1 MTITFNNNNMSQI
14 FGKVRYPCTCCNEK
28 FTIYDIN
35 ENEVFWIIGSVCQ
48 CGILC
53 GKWGRCYETVF
64 NIIRPENPDEVCGK
78 IVKIAKCS
86 SCITNADT
94 FNVFYPKDA
103 TPQQKMLIIS
113 ATLMMD
119 YQFFENENE

>member
-1 MTITFNNNNMSQI
+1 MSQI
-14 FGKVRYPCTCCNEK
+14 FGEVRYPYTCCNEK

-48 CGILC
+48 CG
-53 GKWGRCYETVF
+53 KWARFCETVF
-64 NIIRPENPDEVCGK
+64 DIIRPENPDDVCAK

-86 SCITNADT
+86 SCITNADA

-119 YQFFENENE
+119 YQFFEDDDE